1 VTSPR
6 KAAVKAPKVKARE
19 SAPKGQAGPAAG
31 SGAAKR
37 PVPGKQVP
45 GAGKDAIDQDVQ
57 ALLGGR
63 LLDGT
68 LNELGELEKETGL
81 GDSGKT
87 RAMSILRETLAED
100 VKSMAGEIAGRAK
113 PARAK
118 AAKIAP
124 PAGQALADLV
134 VSAAGEHKISSPV
147 LLDLTGL
154 SSVADFFYIASADSP
169 RQVRTVAEKIVRRA
183 KEAGVRPLGHEGLS
197 LAETRWA
204 LIDLGAVVAHVFMP
218 EARSLYDLE
227 GLWADAPRLGA
238 VARRAARSRA
248 KS

>member
-1 VTSPR
+1 
-6 KAAVKAPKVKARE
+6 
-19 SAPKGQAGPAAG
+19 
-31 SGAAKR
+31 
-37 PVPGKQVP
+37 VPGKQAP
-45 GAGKDAIDQDVQ
+45 RAGKNAIDQDVR
-57 ALLGGR
+57 ALLEGR

-68 LNELGELEKETGL
+68 LDELGELEKETGE
-81 GDSGKT
+81 GDSGKI

-113 PARAK
+113 PSRAK

-154 SSVADFFYIASADSP
+154 SSVADFFYIASAENP
-169 RQVRTVAEKIVRRA
+169 RQVKSVAERIVKRA

-204 LIDLGAVVAHVFMP
+204 LIDLGAVVAHIFMP

-227 GLWADAPRLGA
+227 GLWADAPRLGTGA
-238 VARRAARSRA
+238 RRVARPRA